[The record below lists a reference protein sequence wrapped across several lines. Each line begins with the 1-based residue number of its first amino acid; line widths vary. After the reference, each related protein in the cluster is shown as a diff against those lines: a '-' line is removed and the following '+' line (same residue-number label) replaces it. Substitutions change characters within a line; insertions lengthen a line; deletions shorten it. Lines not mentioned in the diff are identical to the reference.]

1 MQLLPS
7 VDVARRKEK
16 FLRIAAAAAAAAR
29 VGCMG
34 RPVFTPPLHCSKKLR
49 TFTQNGGFF
58 ARVCGKK
65 LTREDKNI
73 AKSQQMN
80 FSSDDTPAEKP
91 VREKK
96 EKEGRKI
103 GTVFSNPTVPF

>member
-34 RPVFTPPLHCSKKLR
+34 RPVFTPPPSTVARSFAHLR
-49 TFTQNGGFF
+49 KTAGFL
-58 ARVCGKK
+58 RVY
-65 LTREDKNI
+65 
-73 AKSQQMN
+73 
-80 FSSDDTPAEKP
+80 
-91 VREKK
+91 V
-96 EKEGRKI
+96 GR
-103 GTVFSNPTVPF
+103 S